1 MKVLTVIGARPQF
14 VKAAV
19 VSNSLREFNIDEY
32 LVHSGQHFD
41 DNMSKVF
48 FDEMKIKEP
57 DAFMGISGGSHGSMT
72 GQMLIK
78 IEELIIQ
85 EKSDWVLV
93 YGDTNS
99 TLAGAL
105 AASKLNIPCAHVE
118 AGLRSDNRR
127 MPEEINRILTDH
139 ASDLLFAPTQTAFDR
154 LFSEGIPKDKIIRT
168 GDVML
173 DAAIHY
179 GKIAKVQSDII
190 NTLSLADSKY
200 ALCTLHRAEN
210 VDDPET
216 LAWIVEGLSELSKGM
231 TAVLPLHPRTRMRL
245 NEFSLFE
252 KLNSKIRII
261 DPLGFLDILAL
272 QKAASVIVTDSGGMQ
287 KEAFFQKKPCVTVR
301 TETEWVEL
309 LPGGHNRLAIPLKDS
324 ISSKVDD
331 ALATN
336 LDWSVNLYGDGKS
349 SKTIAQALIKF
360 CSK

>member
-14 VKAAV
+14 VKAAM
-19 VSNSLREFNIDEY
+19 VSNSLEKFNINEY

-41 DNMSKVF
+41 ENMSKVF

-57 DAFMGISGGSHGSMT
+57 DAHLGISGGSHGSMT

-78 IEELIIQ
+78 IEELVIRV
-85 EKSDWVLV
+85 KPDCVLV

-105 AASKLNIPCAHVE
+105 ASSKLNIPCAHVE
-118 AGLRSDNRR
+118 AGLRSYNRR

-139 ASDLLFAPTQTAFDR
+139 VSDLLFAPTKTANDR
-154 LFSEGIPKDKIIRT
+154 LISEGIPQNKIIRT

-179 GKIAKVQSDII
+179 GKIAEGQSNII
-190 NTLSLADSKY
+190 NTLSLAEAKY

-210 VDDPET
+210 VDDPKT
-216 LAWIVEGLSELSKGM
+216 LAWIVESLSELSKSM
-231 TAVLPLHPRTRMRL
+231 TVVLPLHPRTRMRL
-245 NEFSLFE
+245 NNFSLFE
-252 KLNSKIRII
+252 KLNSKIKIV

-272 QKAASVIVTDSGGMQ
+272 QKSASVIVTDSGGMQ

-309 LPGGHNRLAIPLKDS
+309 LTGGHNRLVIPLKDS
-324 ISSKVDD
+324 MLSKVDD

-336 LDWSVNLYGDGKS
+336 LDWSVNLYGDGNS
-349 SKTIAQALIKF
+349 SKTIAEALVSF
-360 CSK
+360 CHE

>member
-19 VSNSLREFNIDEY
+19 VSNSLRESNSDEY

-57 DAFMGISGGSHGSMT
+57 NAYLGISGGSHGSMT

-85 EKSDWVLV
+85 EKPDWVLV

-139 ASDLLFAPTQTAFDR
+139 ACDLLFAPTETANDR
-154 LFSEGIPKDKIIRT
+154 LISEGIPHDKIVRT

-173 DAAIHY
+173 DASIHY
-179 GKIAKVQSDII
+179 GEIGQERSKIIS
-190 NTLSLADSKY
+190 TLSLDHSKF

-210 VDDPET
+210 VDDPKT
-216 LAWIVEGLSELSKGM
+216 LAWIVEGLSELSISM
-231 TAVLPLHPRTRMRL
+231 TVVLPLHPRTRMRL
-245 NEFSLFE
+245 NDFSLFE
-252 KLNSKIRII
+252 KLNSKIKII

-287 KEAFFQKKPCVTVR
+287 KEAYFQKKPCVTVR
-301 TETEWVEL
+301 TETEWIEL
-309 LPGGHNRLAIPLKDS
+309 LSGGHNRLANPLKDS
-324 ISSKVDD
+324 MLYKVDD
-331 ALATN
+331 ALAAN
-336 LDWSVNLYGDGKS
+336 LDWSVNLYGDGNS
-349 SKTIAQALIKF
+349 SKTIAEALIKY
-360 CSK
+360 